1 MSDHLDRPQT
11 VYDERFAREHGLWR
25 PLKTGMTTM
34 ERAWHVEQRYQRS
47 WWDALIVARAQASG
61 CRYLLTE
68 VLQHGPDLDGLLVC
82 SPFRAPPDT
91 PLGTPPP
98 RTAHTGSCLTL
109 TAVHPST
116 PRSCR
121 SR

>member
-1 MSDHLDRPQT
+1 MRALTIWS
-11 VYDERFAREHGLWR
+11 
-25 PLKTGMTTM
+25 PLEIGMTTM
-34 ERAWHVEQRYQRS
+34 ERAWHVEQRYQLS

-61 CRYLLTE
+61 CWYLLTE
-68 VLQHGPDLDGLLVC
+68 DLQHRQDLDGLLVC

-91 PLGTPPP
+91 LSGKPPP